1 MRNYAAS
8 GNHGGLVN
16 GVDRVNDRTQLAL
29 TLLAWLWAGLVLG
42 VSFVA
47 TPVKFLAPSISLAD
61 ALAVG
66 RVTFAALQWIECV
79 AVVSLAVLVWITT
92 PRRRA
97 LVLLAAIVAI
107 LLCQYAWMLPILD
120 ARVQT
125 IIDGQHLPPS
135 FLHWIY
141 TALELVKVALLVVIG
156 LTSFG
161 NLARRS

>member
-1 MRNYAAS
+1 M
-8 GNHGGLVN
+8 N
-16 GVDRVNDRTQLAL
+16 GVDRVNDRTRFAV

-47 TPVKFLAPSISLAD
+47 TPVKFLAPSLSLAD

-79 AVVSLAVLVWITT
+79 VVVALAVLVWITT

-97 LVLLAAIVAI
+97 LVLLGFIVAI
-107 LLCQYAWMLPILD
+107 LLCQYVWMLPILD
-120 ARVQT
+120 ARVQA
-125 IIDGQHLPPS
+125 IIDGQHLPSS

-141 TALELVKVALLVVIG
+141 TALEFGKVALLVAIG
-156 LTSFG
+156 LISFG
-161 NLARRS
+161 HMARRE